1 MIKLAS
7 KVDLAIVANL
17 ASVVREDMLNSGLKQ
32 WLGNY
37 PAYENF
43 YEDFVKQGLYVYFAD
58 KTIVGSISI
67 LPENDLAYKEVI
79 WESDNALVVHR
90 ILVNPNYQRQGIGKE
105 LINFSVQKGLSEGYG
120 AIKIDTHPDNLKMQG
135 MLKTLGFIYR
145 GYLASINRLA
155 YELVLKKDKGE

>member
-17 ASVVREDMLNSGLKQ
+17 ASVVRTDMLNSGLNQ

-43 YEDFVKQGLYVYFAD
+43 YEDFLKEGLYVYFAD
-58 KTIVGSISI
+58 KTIIGSISI
-67 LPENDLAYKEVI
+67 LPENDEAYKEVI

-90 ILVNPNYQRQGIGKE
+90 ILVNPNYQGQGIGKE
-105 LINFSVQKGLSEGYG
+105 LINFSIQKGLSEGYS
-120 AIKIDTHPDNLKMQG
+120 AIKIDTHPDNLKMQK

-155 YELVLKKDKGE
+155 YELVLKKR

>member
-17 ASVVREDMLNSGLKQ
+17 ASVVRTDMLNSGLNQ

-43 YEDFVKQGLYVYFAD
+43 YEDFLKEGLYVYFAD
-58 KTIVGSISI
+58 KTIIGSISI
-67 LPENDLAYKEVI
+67 LPENDEAYKEVI

-90 ILVNPNYQRQGIGKE
+90 ILVNPNYQGQGIGKE
-105 LINFSVQKGLSEGYG
+105 LINFSIQKGLNEGYS
-120 AIKIDTHPDNLKMQG
+120 AIKIDTHPDNLKMQK

-155 YELVLKKDKGE
+155 YELVLKKR